1 MDTKRSPGR
10 PKATSAD
17 RQSQILKVATKLFA
31 TLGYEKTTIRLVAE
45 RAAVDP
51 KLVMHYFGSKEALFA
66 ASMKIPAEAT
76 KALKLL
82 KLVPR
87 SQWGRS
93 IAEIVTL
100 KGKGFSNPTLIGIIR
115 ASATEPVAAEIIR
128 DFFTKQMMQPM
139 IETLG
144 LEDAEIRART
154 LSSMMVGL
162 TFTQEILGL
171 DAPTK
176 AAQLSQKKLLAQVIQ
191 TVLTADLSK

>member
-1 MDTKRSPGR
+1 VEIKRAPGR

-31 TLGYEKTTIRLVAE
+31 TLGYEKTTIRLVADQAE
-45 RAAVDP
+45 VDP

-87 SQWGRS
+87 AQWGRS

-100 KGKGFSNPTLIGIIR
+100 KGKGFSNPTLVGIIR

-128 DFFTKQMMQPM
+128 DFFSKQMMQPM

-171 DAPTK
+171 DAPNK

-191 TVLTADLSK
+191 TVLTADLS

>member
-1 MDTKRSPGR
+1 MEIKRAPGR

-31 TLGYEKTTIRLVAE
+31 TLGYEKTTIRLVADQAE
-45 RAAVDP
+45 VDP

-100 KGKGFSNPTLIGIIR
+100 KGKGFSNPTLVGIIR

-128 DFFTKQMMQPM
+128 DFFSKQMMQPM

-144 LEDAEIRART
+144 LDDAEIRART

-191 TVLTADLSK
+191 TVLTADLS

>member
-1 MDTKRSPGR
+1 MEIKRAPGR

-31 TLGYEKTTIRLVAE
+31 TLGYEKTTIRLVADQAE
-45 RAAVDP
+45 VDP

-87 SQWGRS
+87 AQWGRS

-100 KGKGFSNPTLIGIIR
+100 KGKGFSNPTLVGIIR

-128 DFFTKQMMQPM
+128 DFFSKQMMQPM

-171 DAPTK
+171 DAPNK

-191 TVLTADLSK
+191 TVLTADLS

>member
-1 MDTKRSPGR
+1 MEIKRAPGR

-31 TLGYEKTTIRLVAE
+31 TLGYEKTTIRLVADQAE
-45 RAAVDP
+45 VDP

-100 KGKGFSNPTLIGIIR
+100 KGKGFSNPTLVGIIR

-128 DFFTKQMMQPM
+128 DFFSKQMMQPM

-144 LEDAEIRART
+144 LDDAEIRART

-176 AAQLSQKKLLAQVIQ
+176 EAQLSQKKLLAQVIQ
-191 TVLTADLSK
+191 TVLTADLS

>member
-1 MDTKRSPGR
+1 MEIKRAPGR

-31 TLGYEKTTIRLVAE
+31 TLGYEKTTIRLVADQAE
-45 RAAVDP
+45 VDP

-87 SQWGRS
+87 AQWGRS

-100 KGKGFSNPTLIGIIR
+100 KGKGFSNPTLVGIIR

-128 DFFTKQMMQPM
+128 DFFSKQMMQPM

-144 LEDAEIRART
+144 LDDAEIRART

-176 AAQLSQKKLLAQVIQ
+176 EAQLSQKKLLAQVIQ
-191 TVLTADLSK
+191 TVLTADLS